1 MWSELIN
8 NDILIAPLLCWAVA
22 QLCKVIL
29 FLVKEKRVNF
39 RYLLSGGG
47 MPSSH
52 SALVAG
58 LATALA
64 LVEGV
69 GSAAFGVSIVLAFI
83 VMYDAATVRHSVG
96 QQAAVLNRV
105 IKEIQERKPVKVLGR
120 ELKELIGHS
129 PLQVFVGGSLGV
141 GIAWLWVANVVV
153 D

>member
-1 MWSELIN
+1 MLSELIN
-8 NDILIAPLLCWAVA
+8 NNVLIAPLLSWAVA

-29 FLVKEKRVNF
+29 FLLKKRKLEL
-39 RYLLSGGG
+39 RYLVGSGG

-58 LATALA
+58 LATAVA

-69 GSAAFGVSIVLAFI
+69 GSVTFGISVVLAFI

-96 QQAAVLNRV
+96 QQAVILNRV
-105 IKEIQERKPVKVLGR
+105 LKEIQERRPVKVLGR

-129 PLQVFVGGSLGV
+129 PLEVLVGGFLGI
-141 GIAWLWVANVVV
+141 GIAWLWIIVAVK
-153 D
+153 

>member
-1 MWSELIN
+1 MLSELIN
-8 NDILIAPLLCWAVA
+8 NNVLIAPLLSWAVA

-29 FLVKEKRVNF
+29 FLLEKRKLEL
-39 RYLLSGGG
+39 RYLVSSGG

-58 LATALA
+58 LATAVA

-69 GSAAFGVSIVLAFI
+69 GSVTFGISVVLAFI

-96 QQAAVLNRV
+96 QQAVILNRV
-105 IKEIQERKPVKVLGR
+105 LKEIQERRPVKVLGR

-129 PLQVFVGGSLGV
+129 PLEVLVGGFLGI
-141 GIAWLWVANVVV
+141 GIAWLWIIVS
-153 D
+153 

>member
-8 NDILIAPLLCWAVA
+8 NNVLIAPLLCWAVA

-29 FLVKEKRVNF
+29 FLFKKRKLDL
-39 RYLLSGGG
+39 RYLVGAGG

-58 LATALA
+58 LATAVA

-69 GSAAFGVSIVLAFI
+69 GSVAFGISVVLAFI

-105 IKEIQERKPVKVLGR
+105 MKDLQERRPVKELGR

-129 PLQVFVGGSLGV
+129 PLQVFVGGCLGV
-141 GIAWLWVANVVV
+141 AIAWLWITFAVR
-153 D
+153 

>member
-8 NDILIAPLLCWAVA
+8 NNVLIAPLLCWAVA

-29 FLVKEKRVNF
+29 FLFKKRKLDL
-39 RYLLSGGG
+39 RYLVGAGG

-58 LATALA
+58 LATAVA

-69 GSAAFGVSIVLAFI
+69 GSVAFGISVVLAFI

-105 IKEIQERKPVKVLGR
+105 LKEIQERRPVKVLGR

-129 PLQVFVGGSLGV
+129 PLEVFIGGFLGV
-141 GIAWLWVANVVV
+141 GIAWLWITVAVR
-153 D
+153 

>member
-1 MWSELIN
+1 MLSELIN
-8 NDILIAPLLCWAVA
+8 NNVLIAPLLSWAVA

-29 FLVKEKRVNF
+29 FLLEKRKLEL
-39 RYLLSGGG
+39 RYLVSSGG

-58 LATALA
+58 LATAVA

-69 GSAAFGVSIVLAFI
+69 GSVTFGISVVLAFI

-96 QQAAVLNRV
+96 QQAVILNRV
-105 IKEIQERKPVKVLGR
+105 LKEIQERRPVKVLGR

-129 PLQVFVGGSLGV
+129 PLEVLVGGFLGI
-141 GIAWLWVANVVV
+141 GIAWLWIIVAVK
-153 D
+153 

>member
-1 MWSELIN
+1 MLSELIN
-8 NDILIAPLLCWAVA
+8 NNVLIAPLLSWAVA

-29 FLVKEKRVNF
+29 FLLEKRKLEL
-39 RYLLSGGG
+39 RYLVSSGG

-58 LATALA
+58 LATAVA

-69 GSAAFGVSIVLAFI
+69 GSVTFGISVVLAFI

-96 QQAAVLNRV
+96 QQAAILNRV
-105 IKEIQERKPVKVLGR
+105 LKEIHERRPVKVLGR

-129 PLQVFVGGSLGV
+129 PLEVLVGGFLGI
-141 GIAWLWVANVVV
+141 GIAWLWINVVV
-153 D
+153 R

>member
-1 MWSELIN
+1 MFNELIN
-8 NDILIAPLLCWAVA
+8 NNILIAPLLCWAVA

-29 FLVKEKRVNF
+29 FLLKNKKLDL
-39 RYLLSGGG
+39 RYLVSGGG

-58 LATALA
+58 LATAVA

-69 GSAAFGVSIVLAFI
+69 DSVAFGICVVLAFI

-96 QQAAVLNRV
+96 QQAVVLNRV
-105 IKEIQERKPVKVLGR
+105 IKEIQERRPVKELGR

-129 PLQVFVGGSLGV
+129 PLQVFVGGFLGISISL
-141 GIAWLWVANVVV
+141 LWIKVAAG
-153 D
+153 

>member
-1 MWSELIN
+1 MLSELIN
-8 NDILIAPLLCWAVA
+8 NNVLIAPLLSWAVA

-29 FLVKEKRVNF
+29 FLLKKRKLEL
-39 RYLLSGGG
+39 RYLVSSGG

-58 LATALA
+58 LATAVA

-69 GSAAFGVSIVLAFI
+69 GSVTFGISVVLAFI

-96 QQAAVLNRV
+96 QQAVILNRV
-105 IKEIQERKPVKVLGR
+105 LKEIQERRPVKVLGR

-129 PLQVFVGGSLGV
+129 PLEVLVGGFLGI
-141 GIAWLWVANVVV
+141 GIAWLWIIVS
-153 D
+153 

>member
-1 MWSELIN
+1 MLSELIN
-8 NDILIAPLLCWAVA
+8 NNVLIAPLLSWAVA

-29 FLVKEKRVNF
+29 FLLEKRKLEL
-39 RYLLSGGG
+39 RYLVSSGG

-58 LATALA
+58 LATAVA

-69 GSAAFGVSIVLAFI
+69 GSVTFGISVVLAFI

-96 QQAAVLNRV
+96 QQAVILNRV
-105 IKEIQERKPVKVLGR
+105 LKEIQERRPVKVLGR

-129 PLQVFVGGSLGV
+129 PLEVLVGGFLGI
-141 GIAWLWVANVVV
+141 GIAWLWITVAVR
-153 D
+153 

>member
-1 MWSELIN
+1 MSNELMN
-8 NDILIAPLLCWAVA
+8 NNVLIAPLLCWAVA

-29 FLVKEKRVNF
+29 FLIKERKLNL
-39 RYLLSGGG
+39 RYLVSGGG

-58 LATALA
+58 LATAIA

-69 GSAAFGVSIVLAFI
+69 GSVAFGISVVLAFI

-96 QQAAVLNRV
+96 QQAAVLNRLL
-105 IKEIQERKPVKVLGR
+105 KEIQERRPFKVLGR

-129 PLQVFVGGSLGV
+129 PMQVLAGGLLGI
-141 GIAWLWVANVVV
+141 GIASLWITVAVR
-153 D
+153 

>member
-8 NDILIAPLLCWAVA
+8 NNILIAPLLGWGVA

-29 FLVKEKRVNF
+29 FLIREKKLNL
-39 RYLLSGGG
+39 RYLVSGGG

-69 GSAAFGVSIVLAFI
+69 GSVAFAISVVLAFI

-105 IKEIQERKPVKVLGR
+105 VKEIQDRRPVKVLGR

-129 PLQVFVGGSLGV
+129 PLQDLLGGCLGD
-141 GIAWLWVANVVV
+141 GEAGLWIKVVV
-153 D
+153 G

>member
-1 MWSELIN
+1 MLSELIN
-8 NDILIAPLLCWAVA
+8 NNVLIAPLLSWAVA

-29 FLVKEKRVNF
+29 FLLEKRKLEL
-39 RYLLSGGG
+39 RYLVSSGG

-58 LATALA
+58 LATAVA

-69 GSAAFGVSIVLAFI
+69 GSVTFGISVVLAFI

-96 QQAAVLNRV
+96 QQAVILNRV
-105 IKEIQERKPVKVLGR
+105 LKEIQERRPVKVLGR

-129 PLQVFVGGSLGV
+129 PLEVLVGGFLGI
-141 GIAWLWVANVVV
+141 GIAWLWINVVV
-153 D
+153 R

>member
-1 MWSELIN
+1 MWSELVN
-8 NDILIAPLLCWAVA
+8 NNILIAPLLGWSVA
-22 QLCKVIL
+22 QVCKVFL
-29 FLVKEKRVNF
+29 FLLREKKLNL

-69 GSAAFGVSIVLAFI
+69 GSVAFAISVVLAFI

-96 QQAAVLNRV
+96 QQAVVLNRV
-105 IKEIQERKPVKVLGR
+105 IREIQGKKPFKELGR

-129 PLQVFVGGSLGV
+129 PLQVFVGAALGV
-141 GIAWLWVANVVV
+141 GVSLIWIKVIVG
-153 D
+153 

>member
-1 MWSELIN
+1 MLSELIN
-8 NDILIAPLLCWAVA
+8 NNVLIAPLLSWAVA

-29 FLVKEKRVNF
+29 FLLEKRKLEL
-39 RYLLSGGG
+39 RYLVSSGG

-58 LATALA
+58 LATAVA

-69 GSAAFGVSIVLAFI
+69 GSVTFGISVVLAFI

-96 QQAAVLNRV
+96 QQAVILNRV
-105 IKEIQERKPVKVLGR
+105 LKEIQERRPVKVLGR

-129 PLQVFVGGSLGV
+129 PLEVLVGGFLGI
-141 GIAWLWVANVVV
+141 GIAWLWIIVAVR
-153 D
+153 

>member
-1 MWSELIN
+1 MFNELIN
-8 NDILIAPLLCWAVA
+8 NNILIAPLLCWAVA

-29 FLVKEKRVNF
+29 FLLKNKKLDL
-39 RYLLSGGG
+39 RYMVSGGG

-58 LATALA
+58 LATAVA

-69 GSAAFGVSIVLAFI
+69 GSVAFGICVVLAFI

-96 QQAAVLNRV
+96 QQAVVLNRV
-105 IKEIQERKPVKVLGR
+105 IKEIQERRPVKELGR

-129 PLQVFVGGSLGV
+129 PLQVFVGGSLGI
-141 GIAWLWVANVVV
+141 GIAWLWIKVAVG
-153 D
+153 

>member
-1 MWSELIN
+1 MFNELLN
-8 NDILIAPLLCWAVA
+8 NNVLIAPLLCWAVA
-22 QLCKVIL
+22 QLCKVVL
-29 FLVKEKRVNF
+29 FLLKNKKLNL
-39 RYLLSGGG
+39 RYLVSGGG

-58 LATALA
+58 LATAVA

-69 GSAAFGVSIVLAFI
+69 GSAAFGISVVLAFI

-129 PLQVFVGGSLGV
+129 PLQVLVGGLLGV
-141 GIAWLWVANVVV
+141 SISWLWITVAVR
-153 D
+153 